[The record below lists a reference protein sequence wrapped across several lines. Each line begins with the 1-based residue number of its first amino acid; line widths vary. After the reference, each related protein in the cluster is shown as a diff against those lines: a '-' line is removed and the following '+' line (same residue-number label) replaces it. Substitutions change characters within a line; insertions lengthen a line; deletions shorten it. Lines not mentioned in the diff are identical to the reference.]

1 MKFIVW
7 LFDFSRRHH
16 GDGVRYE
23 RGGTA
28 LRVFVLILLSAFAAL
43 VLWLERWSVSLFT
56 QNPLAGFFAIALFAC
71 VALATL
77 DNCILYAYLG
87 LSRAARGS
95 LDKFL
100 EKREKKKRGET
111 LQSGSENAAS
121 PDTPASAKAK
131 VPASLDAFVGIFS
144 ALLAVALLAGVILY
158 FFR

>member
-1 MKFIVW
+1 MKFISW

-23 RGGTA
+23 RGGIA
-28 LRVFVLILLSAFAAL
+28 SRIFVLILLSAFAAL
-43 VLWLERWSVSLFT
+43 VLWLEHWSFSIFT
-56 QNPLAGFFAIALFAC
+56 QTPLSGFFAIVLFAC

-87 LSRAARGS
+87 FSRAARGS

-100 EKREKKKRGET
+100 DKHGKKKREGSSE
-111 LQSGSENAAS
+111 SGSANEVPPENS
-121 PDTPASAKAK
+121 SSAKAK
-131 VPASLDAFVGIFS
+131 VPARLDAFVGIFS
-144 ALLAVALLAGVILY
+144 ALLAVVLLAGVIWY